1 MKKKREIFKRKNLS
15 KIVGKNKYIVQL
27 EHLLKLGCQMGMDWW
42 KDNNEFNLEKASDYY
57 SSLAR
62 LTDET
67 FLL

>member
-1 MKKKREIFKRKNLS
+1 ML
-15 KIVGKNKYIVQL
+15 GKNKYIVQL